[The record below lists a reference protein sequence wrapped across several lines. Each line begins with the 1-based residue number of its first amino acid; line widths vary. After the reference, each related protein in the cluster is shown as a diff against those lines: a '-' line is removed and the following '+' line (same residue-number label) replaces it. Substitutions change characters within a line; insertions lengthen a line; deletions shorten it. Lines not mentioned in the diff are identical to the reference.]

1 MLHLSPQNEEKY
13 ESSLTLQIT
22 YFTMIKLATSDIL
35 VVECD
40 KDLVDGGE
48 AGHEGDLEL
57 GVAQGFN
64 PVK

>member
-1 MLHLSPQNEEKY
+1 
-13 ESSLTLQIT
+13 
-22 YFTMIKLATSDIL
+22 MIKLATSDIL